1 MDKGSPGRCWML
13 DAGCGMGAEGSPD
26 EWITMDSRRER
37 TEWHLIVRRRAVDD
51 GRGAIEKVFEAG

>member
-1 MDKGSPGRCWML
+1 ML